1 MSAVER
7 GRLIVVSAPSG
18 AGKTTLVHEII
29 RRRPE
34 TRFSISYTTRP
45 PRESEQNG
53 KDYFFVG
60 EVEFETMRATDAF
73 LESAR
78 VFDHWYGTSRGHVDS
93 LLSQGDTV
101 LLEIDWQG
109 ALQVK
114 KQFRNAVGIFIL
126 PPSLDA
132 LEERLKKRG
141 QDEPNVITRRLLAAG
156 SEIAHAS
163 EAEYVVINEKFERAL
178 AALDCIVAATRLR
191 FASQY
196 ARHTELFIELGIH
209 LPHAE

>member
-1 MSAVER
+1 MSPVER

-78 VFDHWYGTSRGHVDS
+78 VVAVHEIPRPEPAHGEVLIRIRSVGVCASDIHYYEHGRIGRYVVDAPLILGH
-93 LLSQGDTV
+93 
-101 LLEIDWQG
+101 EHH
-109 ALQVK
+109 
-114 KQFRNAVGIFIL
+114 
-126 PPSLDA
+126 
-132 LEERLKKRG
+132 
-141 QDEPNVITRRLLAAG
+141 VITQVVSPCLAKHAYTTWDPRFDRNPITHRQSSDTLAQFDNLTRR
-156 SEIAHAS
+156 
-163 EAEYVVINEKFERAL
+163 F
-178 AALDCIVAATRLR
+178 VAKN
-191 FASQY
+191 
-196 ARHTELFIELGIH
+196 
-209 LPHAE
+209 